1 MAQTTWMIARRTY
14 APMEYPLA
22 SWVELTAPQKTQD
35 TRSGHEILDDMR
47 EELRKR
53 VAAREAV

>member
-1 MAQTTWMIARRTY
+1 MAQTAWMIARRVY

-22 SWVELTAPQKTQD
+22 SWVELTSPRQEQD
-35 TRSGHEILDDMR
+35 NRSGREILDDMR

-53 VAAREAV
+53 VTAREAV